1 MILFDFLV
9 HFFHEINRKVVSEIS
24 HVRDRNEMDGA
35 FRLYLMCTNSKMKER
50 GSGGARESILSC
62 IADLLG

>member
-1 MILFDFLV
+1 M
-9 HFFHEINRKVVSEIS
+9 VSEIS

-50 GSGGARESILSC
+50 GSGGARESILSF
-62 IADLLG
+62 IADLLGGGYVTLNTSLLLFS